1 MEFLTWLQEQCYQT
15 FIEDDRWR
23 IYFLKGLGTTFKITI
38 GALILGVIIGI
49 IIAVVRSA
57 YDSQRRRWHGVG
69 GILLGLG
76 NLLCKLYL
84 TVIRGTPAMIQL
96 LIMYYIVFGS
106 VDVSKRLVAILTFG
120 INSGA
125 YVAEIIRSGI
135 MSVDQGQFEAGRSL
149 GLTYVQTMW
158 YIIIPQAFKNVLPA
172 LGNEFITL
180 LKETSICGYIALTDV
195 THGANTVRSQ
205 TYEPYMPL
213 FAAALIYL
221 VSVSVLSALISR
233 LERRMRVNER

>member
-1 MEFLTWLQEQCYQT
+1 MEDLKAK
-15 FIEDDRWR
+15 FIANFITDDRWK
-23 IYFLKGLGTTFKITI
+23 YFTNGLGTTYTVSFF
-38 GALILGVIIGI
+38 AVILGVIIGVL
-49 IIAVVRSA
+49 IAVVRSSA
-57 YDSQRRRWHGVG
+57 DKMERPPLVIR
-69 GILLGLG
+69 IL
-76 NLLCKLYL
+76 NFICKIYL

-96 LIMYYIVFGS
+96 LIMYYIIFGS
-106 VDVSKRLVAILTFG
+106 VDVSKRVVAILTFG

-149 GLTYVQTMW
+149 GLSYIQTMW

-213 FAAALIYL
+213 FGAALIYL
-221 VSVSVLSALISR
+221 VSVSVLSTLITK
-233 LERRMRVNER
+233 LERRLRVNER

>member
-57 YDSQRRRWHGVG
+57 YDSQRRHWHGVG

-84 TVIRGTPAMIQL
+84 TVIRGTPSTVQL
-96 LIMYYIVFGS
+96 LIMYFIIFGS
-106 VDVSKRLVAILTFG
+106 SQNMMAAAIISFG
-120 INSGA
+120 VNSGA
-125 YVAEIIRSGI
+125 YVAEIVRSGI
-135 MSVDQGQFEAGRSL
+135 MSIPKGQMEAGRSL
-149 GLTYVQTMW
+149 GLNYATTMRC
-158 YIIIPQAFKNVLPA
+158 IIIPQAIKNILPA
-172 LGNEFITL
+172 LCNEFVSII
-180 LKETSICGYIALTDV
+180 KETSLAFHLLCRRPDDHLPDDQRRHLPV
-195 THGANTVRSQ
+195 HR
-205 TYEPYMPL
+205 
-213 FAAALIYL
+213 AADH
-221 VSVSVLSALISR
+221 
-233 LERRMRVNER
+233 RRHHLLCSDLHPVEGHRRTGKETEDK

>member
-1 MEFLTWLQEQCYQT
+1 MEDLKAK
-15 FIEDDRWR
+15 FIANFITDDRWK
-23 IYFLKGLGTTFKITI
+23 YFTNGLGTTYTVSFF
-38 GALILGVIIGI
+38 AVILGVIIGVL
-49 IIAVVRSA
+49 IAVVRSSA
-57 YDSQRRRWHGVG
+57 DKMERPPLVIR
-69 GILLGLG
+69 IL
-76 NLLCKLYL
+76 NSICKISL

-96 LIMYYIVFGS
+96 LIMYYIIFGS
-106 VDVSKRLVAILTFG
+106 VDVSKRVVAILTFG

-149 GLTYVQTMW
+149 GLSYIQTMW

-213 FAAALIYL
+213 FGAALIYL
-221 VSVSVLSALISR
+221 VSVSVLSTLITR
-233 LERRMRVNER
+233 LERRLRVNER

>member
-1 MEFLTWLQEQCYQT
+1 MEDFKLK
-15 FIEDDRWR
+15 FIANFITDNRWK
-23 IYFLKGLGTTFKITI
+23 YFTNGLGTTYVVSFF
-38 GALILGVIIGI
+38 AVILGVVIGVL
-49 IIAVVRSA
+49 IAVVRSSA
-57 YDSQRRRWHGVG
+57 DKLDRPPLVVK
-69 GILLGLG
+69 IL
-76 NLLCKLYL
+76 NVICKLYL

-158 YIIIPQAFKNVLPA
+158 YIIPQAFKNVLPA

>member
-1 MEFLTWLQEQCYQT
+1 MEVLHQ
-15 FIEDDRWR
+15 R
-23 IYFLKGLGTTFKITI
+23 IGTTYVVSFF
-38 GALILGVIIGI
+38 AVILGVVIGVL
-49 IIAVVRSA
+49 IAVVRSSA
-57 YDSQRRRWHGVG
+57 DKLDRPPLVVK
-69 GILLGLG
+69 IL
-76 NLLCKLYL
+76 NVICKLYL

>member
-1 MEFLTWLQEQCYQT
+1 MEDFKLK
-15 FIEDDRWR
+15 FIANFIIDNRWK
-23 IYFLKGLGTTFKITI
+23 YFTNGLGTTYVVSFF
-38 GALILGVIIGI
+38 AVILGVVIGVL
-49 IIAVVRSA
+49 IAVVRSSA
-57 YDSQRRRWHGVG
+57 DKLDRPPLVVK
-69 GILLGLG
+69 IL
-76 NLLCKLYL
+76 NVICKLYL

>member
-1 MEFLTWLQEQCYQT
+1 MSELANQFFKA
-15 FIEDDRWR
+15 FIKNNRWQL
-23 IYFLKGLGTTFKITI
+23 YVKGLGNTLEVTLF
-38 GALILGVIIGI
+38 A
-49 IIAVVRSA
+49 A
-57 YDSQRRRWHGVG
+57 
-69 GILLGLG
+69 LLGL
-76 NLLCKLYL
+76 LLGTVACLLNMQRTKEGKRTLLSRIAYVYID
-84 TVIRGTPAMIQL
+84 VIRGTPTMIQL
-96 LIMYYIVFGS
+96 LIMWNVIMAT
-106 VDVSKRLVAILTFG
+106 SKNKVLVAVMAFG

>member
-1 MEFLTWLQEQCYQT
+1 MEDFKLK
-15 FIEDDRWR
+15 FIANFITDNRWK
-23 IYFLKGLGTTFKITI
+23 YFANGLGTTYVVSFF
-38 GALILGVIIGI
+38 AVILGVVIGVL
-49 IIAVVRSA
+49 IAVVRSSA
-57 YDSQRRRWHGVG
+57 DKLDRPPLVVK
-69 GILLGLG
+69 IL
-76 NLLCKLYL
+76 NVICKLYL

>member
-1 MEFLTWLQEQCYQT
+1 MEEFKAK
-15 FIEDDRWR
+15 FIANFITDDRWK
-23 IYFLKGLGTTFKITI
+23 YFTNGLGTTYTVSFF
-38 GALILGVIIGI
+38 AVILGVLIGVL
-49 IIAVVRSA
+49 IAVVRSSA
-57 YDSQRRRWHGVG
+57 DKMDRPPLVIR
-69 GILLGLG
+69 IL
-76 NLLCKLYL
+76 NFICKIYL

-96 LIMYYIVFGS
+96 LIMYYIIFGS
-106 VDVSKRLVAILTFG
+106 VDVSKRVVAILTFG

-125 YVAEIIRSGI
+125 YVAEIVRSGI

-149 GLTYVQTMW
+149 GLSYIQTMW
-158 YIIIPQAFKNVLPA
+158 HIIIPQAFKNVLPA

-213 FAAALIYL
+213 FGAALIYL
-221 VSVSVLSALISR
+221 ISVSILSALISR
-233 LERRMRVNER
+233 MERRLRVNER

>member
-1 MEFLTWLQEQCYQT
+1 MEDFKLK
-15 FIEDDRWR
+15 FIANFITDNRWK
-23 IYFLKGLGTTFKITI
+23 YFTNGLGTTYVVSFF
-38 GALILGVIIGI
+38 
-49 IIAVVRSA
+49 AVVRSSA
-57 YDSQRRRWHGVG
+57 DKLDRPPLVVK
-69 GILLGLG
+69 IL
-76 NLLCKLYL
+76 NVICKLYL

>member
-1 MEFLTWLQEQCYQT
+1 MEDFKLK
-15 FIEDDRWR
+15 FIANFITDNRWK
-23 IYFLKGLGTTFKITI
+23 YFTNGLGTTYVVSFF
-38 GALILGVIIGI
+38 AVILGVVIGVL
-49 IIAVVRSA
+49 IAVVRSSA
-57 YDSQRRRWHGVG
+57 DKLDRPPLVVK
-69 GILLGLG
+69 IL
-76 NLLCKLYL
+76 NVICKLYL

-149 GLTYVQTMW
+149 GLTYVQTM